1 MNANFQKIGRVIY
14 GIPFIMFGMF
24 HFMKAN
30 DMAMMML
37 DGWPI
42 AVVLVYIVGLALVL
56 AGISFIINKKAKM
69 AGMLLAVLLLI
80 FILTLHIPTIM
91 NAADEASRM
100 GPMTNMLKDIGLMG
114 AALVISSV
122 SQD

>member
-69 AGMLLAVLLLI
+69 AGMLLALLLLI
-80 FILTLHIPTIM
+80 FILTLHIPTIL

-100 GPMTNMLKDIGLMG
+100 RPMTNMLKDIGLMG